1 MRFTWI
7 MMAAALGLLSGFGL
21 GFWARTV
28 MLMRRSRLVS
38 AREKTRRQD
47 AEREAKG
54 IVREGEIQARSA
66 VIKAREAFEA
76 SVKEQRREINETMSN
91 LNARERAISQRED
104 NLDRKAE
111 VLDRK
116 QEVID
121 RKTADAEAMQTAAKA
136 LSEEAGRAR
145 AQAEAKLQKLGGM
158 TREDARKELFEQA
171 KEDIRKDLSGFLI
184 REKERVEKTAA
195 KTAQQIL
202 LGAMERYAG
211 SHVAEYMTRSVPVP
225 NEEIKGRIIGRE
237 GRNIRAFEQ
246 VTGCSILVDDTPG
259 MVVVSAADP
268 LRRELGSL
276 TLERLIA
283 SGRIQPQRIEEL
295 YELERQRFAQHLTDI
310 GQQAATEADVNIASD
325 EVLQTLGRLAY
336 RLSYSQNVLRH
347 SQEVAAYAGL
357 LASELGLDPET
368 ARKVGLLHDIG
379 KALDQTAQGPHA
391 LIGAE
396 FLRKQGESE
405 DVVEGVAGHHGEAQ
419 THTVWA
425 VLALC
430 EPDRQARVACHGVSR
445 RDARLRV
452 SGGPRSAHS
461 RGCGENERCRGASAG
476 PFRGGENLAGR
487 RDAGAG
493 PRDSDSRDAVRGICA
508 LTRRTRAPAAPRPL
522 RARRVRR
529 FWSASSR
536 WRSP

>member
-171 KEDIRKDLSGFLI
+171 K
-184 REKERVEKTAA
+184 EKTAA

-425 VLALC
+425 VLASVADTLSSVRPGARF
-430 EPDRQARVACHGVSR
+430 ESIDRYVNRIGKLESLAMEFPGVTR
-445 RDARLRV
+445 AF
-452 SGGPRSAHS
+452 AYQ
-461 RGCGENERCRGASAG
+461 
-476 PFRGGENLAGR
+476 AGR
-487 RDAGAG
+487 DLRILVDAEKTSDAEALLLARSVAAKISQDGAMPG
-493 PRDSDSRDAVRGICA
+493 QVRVTVIRE
-508 LTRRTRAPAAPRPL
+508 TRCVEYAH
-522 RARRVRR
+522 
-529 FWSASSR
+529 
-536 WRSP
+536 

>member
-171 KEDIRKDLSGFLI
+171 KEDIRKDLGGFLI

-425 VLALC
+425 VLASVADTLSSVRPGARF
-430 EPDRQARVACHGVSR
+430 ESIDRYVNRIGKLESLAMEFPGVTR
-445 RDARLRV
+445 AF
-452 SGGPRSAHS
+452 AYQ
-461 RGCGENERCRGASAG
+461 
-476 PFRGGENLAGR
+476 AGR
-487 RDAGAG
+487 DLRILVDAEKTSDAEALLLARSVAAKISQDGAMPG
-493 PRDSDSRDAVRGICA
+493 QVRVTVIREMRCVEYA
-508 LTRRTRAPAAPRPL
+508 H
-522 RARRVRR
+522 
-529 FWSASSR
+529 
-536 WRSP
+536 

>member
-1 MRFTWI
+1 
-7 MMAAALGLLSGFGL
+7 
-21 GFWARTV
+21 
-28 MLMRRSRLVS
+28 
-38 AREKTRRQD
+38 
-47 AEREAKG
+47 
-54 IVREGEIQARSA
+54 
-66 VIKAREAFEA
+66 
-76 SVKEQRREINETMSN
+76 
-91 LNARERAISQRED
+91 
-104 NLDRKAE
+104 
-111 VLDRK
+111 
-116 QEVID
+116 
-121 RKTADAEAMQTAAKA
+121 
-136 LSEEAGRAR
+136 
-145 AQAEAKLQKLGGM
+145 
-158 TREDARKELFEQA
+158 
-171 KEDIRKDLSGFLI
+171 
-184 REKERVEKTAA
+184 
-195 KTAQQIL
+195 
-202 LGAMERYAG
+202 MERYAG

-425 VLALC
+425 VLASVADTLSSVRPGARF
-430 EPDRQARVACHGVSR
+430 ESIDRYVNRIGKLESLAMEFPGVTR
-445 RDARLRV
+445 AF
-452 SGGPRSAHS
+452 AYQ
-461 RGCGENERCRGASAG
+461 
-476 PFRGGENLAGR
+476 AGR
-487 RDAGAG
+487 DLRILVDAEKTSDAEALLLARSVAAKISQDGAMPG
-493 PRDSDSRDAVRGICA
+493 QVRVTVIRE
-508 LTRRTRAPAAPRPL
+508 TRCVEYAH
-522 RARRVRR
+522 
-529 FWSASSR
+529 
-536 WRSP
+536 